1 MRTISTFKELQSF
14 ITEFLSEENNTIFT
28 FYVLFFMFEDIV
40 YKIDYDNETKEY
52 TVTPMDKLEYTNLLD
67 EEEILDEEGQ
77 EEKEE
82 ASVLID
88 DMEMYL
94 AFNKIKEPR
103 VFSTVVEID
112 EMRTRYTATVEES
125 VVEEYDDGTSMIFT
139 NLVYGPTGMDSEE
152 EGFYI
157 LSKYT
162 PQQEKIESVEYKN
175 LPSIETV
182 EFQDKDGVDNLTNIL
197 VEKGYGSIYS
207 LLLSISKRDIFIQ
220 ASKEVFSEPLVLDRN
235 AHIEIPDDSGEEDV
249 NDSPYMEVYSADNK
263 VSVYGKKNNKKT
275 TAVVGQVVNIVE
287 NVSNINDAIRRQQE
301 ELERQAQENDKNIAT
316 IPQSGIRPVYSY
328 EGIQNLITSTN
339 RIFHMICLGTAYCYE
354 ITKLSNGQ
362 YKVDPKGRDDSTLNE
377 WFNKY
382 ANIILLFNGN
392 IANSFARVTNP
403 ITINELNDID
413 ENIYTSYAQL
423 KAYTIQFTIKGQIC
437 PVTILGSYIQELFK
451 AVVNGSATEIR
462 YVSMIDTE
470 NGLIGWDGAS
480 LYYSHVNETARYTL
494 DLDKVMR
501 GLEVLLDQQGL
512 LGSLK
517 RWTTKVQEEQE
528 AAEEAVMKEKQKKVD
543 KKNNAKKSGSIKY
556 TIESTIGK
564 VK

>member
-112 EMRTRYTATVEES
+112 EMRTRYTATIEES

-175 LPSIETV
+175 LPSVETV

-235 AHIEIPDDSGEEDV
+235 AHIEIPDDSEEEDV
-249 NDSPYMEVYSADNK
+249 DASPYMEVYSADDK

-403 ITINELNDID
+403 IIINELNDID

-528 AAEEAVMKEKQKKVD
+528 AAEEAAMKEKQKKAD